1 MTVPNDRNT
10 SVIITEKQSRYKD
23 LKTLKMWGMNPLQ
36 YVW

>member
-10 SVIITEKQSRYKD
+10 SVITEKPSRYKD